1 MIKKFKNF
9 TESVSEENE
18 VVTDLGRKILT
29 ELDNAIKRFGVY
41 TYHDKGASEIME
53 LVTIDKELNDLST
66 QEVID
71 VLKYLLDNHQD
82 SKVLVDDLVQN
93 LDHREDFEDILDSDE
108 RFDY

>member
-53 LVTIDKELNDLST
+53 LATIDKELNDLST
-66 QEVID
+66 EEVIKI
-71 VLKYLLDNHQD
+71 LKYLLDNHQD
-82 SKVLVDDLVQN
+82 SKILVDELVQN
-93 LDHREDFEDILDSDE
+93 LDHREDFEDILDADE